1 VSTAREEI
9 LDRIRAAISPD
20 TPGRAGTP
28 AEVDAAYAALPRDY
42 RRAHHDVAGS
52 DIVALFAERAADYR
66 AVVERVPE
74 ADLPAAIARVLAD
87 VPRFLVPDGLPPQ
100 WLARLPADG
109 PVEASAGDEA
119 GRPAADRVVLDDP
132 PLSAR
137 ELDTVTGVITGCAA
151 AIAETG
157 TIILDHGPGQGRRAL
172 TLVPDF
178 HLVVVRADQVAA
190 DLPDAI
196 ARLDPARP
204 HTLISGP
211 SATSDIELIRVEGVH
226 GPRNLH
232 ILIAGLPDAVGGFP
246 IQAISANEPGVGAD
260 GPEQQSDGRDQEQ
273 RAPREQP
280 PRKRLVRVAAV
291 LERIDRLPHG
301 VKHDRSDRHRPQRL
315 NRDRGHGRPGSASP
329 QQDRSED
336 DGQAEEGEDQREGDE
351 RPDDRSGPSAREA
364 VPSVRDDRPRQEQQ
378 AQALQAQEHAHVDK
392 ECRSQYVPHQA
403 IVAQLRHE
411 GAAVAV
417 LDSCRVREPPGS
429 VRLVTIQFRVRMSP
443 LTPLWPEP
451 RLQA

>member
-20 TPGRAGTP
+20 TPARAGSP
-28 AEVDAAYAALPRDY
+28 AQVDAAYAALPRDY
-42 RRAHHDVAGS
+42 RRAHHDAAGT

-66 AVVERVPE
+66 AVVERAGE
-74 ADLPAAIARVLAD
+74 ADLPAAIARVLAEL
-87 VPRFLVPDGLPPQ
+87 PTFLVPDGLPPQ
-100 WLARLPADG
+100 WLAALPADG

-119 GRPAADRVVLDDP
+119 DRPTADRVVLDDP

-137 ELDTVTGVITGCAA
+137 ELDTVAGVITGCAA

-204 HTLISGP
+204 HTFISGP

-232 ILIAGLPDAVGGFP
+232 ILVTGLPAAADDFHSFIPAVT
-246 IQAISANEPGVGAD
+246 S
-260 GPEQQSDGRDQEQ
+260 
-273 RAPREQP
+273 
-280 PRKRLVRVAAV
+280 
-291 LERIDRLPHG
+291 
-301 VKHDRSDRHRPQRL
+301 
-315 NRDRGHGRPGSASP
+315 
-329 QQDRSED
+329 
-336 DGQAEEGEDQREGDE
+336 
-351 RPDDRSGPSAREA
+351 
-364 VPSVRDDRPRQEQQ
+364 
-378 AQALQAQEHAHVDK
+378 
-392 ECRSQYVPHQA
+392 
-403 IVAQLRHE
+403 
-411 GAAVAV
+411 
-417 LDSCRVREPPGS
+417 
-429 VRLVTIQFRVRMSP
+429 T
-443 LTPLWPEP
+443 
-451 RLQA
+451 